1 MEKKILISVI
11 IPTYNNG
18 KFLDKC
24 IESILSQ
31 TFCDFVLL
39 IINDGSTDNTIDIL
53 KYYGQKDKRIKLF
66 NIENNGVSFARNLG
80 ISKAKGEY
88 ICFIDSDDW
97 VEKDY
102 LSQFVS
108 KIQNSKTLIIQE
120 IFQNR
125 NSKKYNNIKF
135 DIKKDLEVL
144 MLEYHFMSLGYP
156 FAKLYHTETIKKNN
170 IKFNHSVSYGEDQ
183 MFFFE
188 YITYVDSIYMLN
200 YRGYHYNYNSTSL
213 STKIHPFVS
222 FYTYHVS
229 LINLIKYINNFCK
242 SDKVLNNVYKTDWDI
257 IEAGI
262 DHGFILSKKESTF
275 SGLKLLSKSLNKNY
289 YKYSNSVN
297 RKIIYILLKT
307 GLYNFLLFYKKMI
320 FKYKNKTR

>member
-31 TFCDFVLL
+31 TYCEFELL

-125 NSKKYNNIKF
+125 NSKKYNN
-135 DIKKDLEVL
+135 
-144 MLEYHFMSLGYP
+144 
-156 FAKLYHTETIKKNN
+156 
-170 IKFNHSVSYGEDQ
+170 
-183 MFFFE
+183 
-188 YITYVDSIYMLN
+188 
-200 YRGYHYNYNSTSL
+200 
-213 STKIHPFVS
+213 
-222 FYTYHVS
+222 
-229 LINLIKYINNFCK
+229 
-242 SDKVLNNVYKTDWDI
+242 
-257 IEAGI
+257 
-262 DHGFILSKKESTF
+262 
-275 SGLKLLSKSLNKNY
+275 
-289 YKYSNSVN
+289 
-297 RKIIYILLKT
+297 
-307 GLYNFLLFYKKMI
+307 
-320 FKYKNKTR
+320 TRSAL

>member
-1 MEKKILISVI
+1 MQKKILISVI

-31 TFCDFVLL
+31 TYCEFELL

-125 NSKKYNNIKF
+125 NSKKYNN
-135 DIKKDLEVL
+135 
-144 MLEYHFMSLGYP
+144 
-156 FAKLYHTETIKKNN
+156 
-170 IKFNHSVSYGEDQ
+170 
-183 MFFFE
+183 
-188 YITYVDSIYMLN
+188 
-200 YRGYHYNYNSTSL
+200 
-213 STKIHPFVS
+213 
-222 FYTYHVS
+222 
-229 LINLIKYINNFCK
+229 
-242 SDKVLNNVYKTDWDI
+242 
-257 IEAGI
+257 
-262 DHGFILSKKESTF
+262 
-275 SGLKLLSKSLNKNY
+275 
-289 YKYSNSVN
+289 
-297 RKIIYILLKT
+297 
-307 GLYNFLLFYKKMI
+307 
-320 FKYKNKTR
+320 TRSAL